1 MKTTP
6 FTHFHEELG
15 ARMAPFAGYNMP
27 IEYTGIKD
35 EHNTA
40 REKVGVFDVSHM
52 GEFWYRSLLLMM
64 WLPLRMVRCN
74 IAVSRMKQVVSW
86 MTFWYIV
93 SAQRNICW
101 L

>member
-35 EHNTA
+35 EHNTV
-40 REKVGVFDVSHM
+40 REKVGVFAVSHM
-52 GEFWYRSLLLMM
+52 GSYGW
-64 WLPLRMVRCN
+64 
-74 IAVSRMKQVVSW
+74 
-86 MTFWYIV
+86 
-93 SAQRNICW
+93 
-101 L
+101 